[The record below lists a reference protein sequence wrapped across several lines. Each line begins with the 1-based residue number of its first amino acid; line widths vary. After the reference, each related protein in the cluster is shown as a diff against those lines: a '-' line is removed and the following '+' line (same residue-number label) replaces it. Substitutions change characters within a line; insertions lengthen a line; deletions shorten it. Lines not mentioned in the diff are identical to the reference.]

1 MGNII
6 QINFIDFSTSFSLSF
21 YLKQK
26 KQESKKTSTRW
37 PHVEHQEKEFPVAQ
51 DEEFREREF
60 PEEEF
65 RVKELS
71 EEDVLPVERE
81 SYVEEERQE
90 KFPSV
95 EPEVKSG
102 EEPVKRSKPLDKR
115 KRT

>member
-37 PHVEHQEKEFPVAQ
+37 PHVEHQEKEIPVA
-51 DEEFREREF
+51 